1 MTARADALP
10 LRALVGTIV
19 FVALVPGTVVVGMP
33 WWLTGWRLADATLAR
48 VAGVA
53 LVVASTPL
61 FLSFLS
67 RFVVEGRGTPAPIAP
82 TEHLV
87 VGGPYRRT
95 RNPGYIAVVGM
106 LLGQALLFGSAAVL
120 AYAGLIAL
128 AFHAFVLFY
137 EEPTLR
143 RTFGAEYDAYC
154 RRVPRWLPRPPTSE

>member
-10 LRALVGTIV
+10 LRALVGTVV
-19 FVALVPGTVVVGMP
+19 FVAVVPGTVVVGMP
-33 WWLTGWRLADATLAR
+33 WWLTGWRLAGWTLAR

-53 LVVASTPL
+53 LVVAATPL

-87 VGGPYRRT
+87 VGGPYRWT

-106 LLGQALLFGSAAVL
+106 LIGQALLFGSAAVL

-128 AFHAFVLFY
+128 AFHTFVLFY

-154 RRVPRWLPRPPTSE
+154 RRVPRWLPRPPTAE